1 MKKNHLITGVS
12 FITLSIILLA
22 QILVQTSCGNPI
34 PPEGG
39 PRDTI
44 PPRLAKASPP
54 EYSTNFSSGRI
65 TLTFNEYVDLD
76 NYQQNMLIS
85 PLPENFPTVTR
96 KLNVVTIKLRD
107 TLQPNTTYTFDFGKT
122 IKDINEG
129 NVLKDFQYVFSTGPY
144 IDSLAFAGKVILAET
159 GGIDSTLT
167 VMLHTSGDDS
177 AVLKSK
183 PRYISKTNGKGEFV
197 FTNLSPG
204 KYYLYAL
211 KDESGVYRM
220 SQRELFAFADSAI
233 LVNEETKP
241 VLLYAYKEIQEEK
254 NGNEAAVGTGVSPN
268 IRGGR
273 RGAGGTTDKRLRF
286 QTNLENGTQDLLNS
300 FVISFPIPLEKFDS
314 TKIHFSIDTLF
325 TPVTGYHWKLD
336 TAMKKA
342 ELLYTWQPNTNYN
355 FILEKDFATDTSGQQ
370 LLKSDTLS
378 FKTKNID
385 EYGKVTIKFRNL
397 DLEKNPV
404 LLFVLNGEV
413 TNSFPLTSATFTQNM
428 FVPGE
433 YNLRILFDE
442 NKNGKWDPGE
452 FIGKHKQPEKVIGI
466 ERKVTI
472 RSRWNND
479 LEISL

>member
-12 FITLSIILLA
+12 FIILSIILIT

-39 PRDTI
+39 PRDTL
-44 PPRLAKASPP
+44 PPRLTKASPP
-54 EYSTNFSSGRI
+54 EFSTGFSSGRI
-65 TLTFNEYVDLD
+65 TLTFSEYVDLD
-76 NYQQNMLIS
+76 NYQQNMVVS

-107 TLQPNTTYTFDFGKT
+107 TLQPNTTYTFDFGKS

-129 NVLKDFQYVFSTGPY
+129 NILNDFQYVFSTGAY
-144 IDSLAFAGKVILAET
+144 IDSLAFAGKVVLAET
-159 GGIDSTLT
+159 GGTDSTLK
-167 VMLHTSGDDS
+167 VMLHTNGDDS

-183 PRYISKTNGKGEFV
+183 PRYITKTNSTGEFI

-204 KYYLYAL
+204 RYYLYAL
-211 KDESGVYRM
+211 KDESGLYRM
-220 SQRELFAFADSAI
+220 NKQELFAFADSAI
-233 LVNEETKP
+233 MVNEQTNP
-241 VLLYAYKEIQEEK
+241 VILYAYKEIKEEK
-254 NGNEAAVGTGVSPN
+254 NSNEAAAASAVSN
-268 IRGGR
+268 TRGGR
-273 RGAGGTTDKRLRF
+273 RGVGGVTDKRLRF
-286 QTNLENGTQDLLNS
+286 QTNLENGTQDLLSNFAFNFS
-300 FVISFPIPLEKFDS
+300 TPLEKFDS
-314 TKIHFSIDTLF
+314 AKIHFSSDTLF
-325 TPVTGYHWKLD
+325 TPVTGYRWKLD
-336 TAMKKA
+336 STMKKA
-342 ELLYTWQPNTNYN
+342 EFVYNWKENTSYN
-355 FILEKDFATDTSGQQ
+355 FVLEKDFAIDTLGQQ
-370 LLKSDTLS
+370 LLKNDTLS
-378 FKTKNID
+378 FLTKGVND
-385 EYGKVTIKFRNL
+385 YGKVTIRFRNL
-397 DLEKNPV
+397 DLNKNPV
-404 LLFVLNGEV
+404 LLFVLNDEIS
-413 TNSFPLTSATFTQNM
+413 NSYPLTSATFTQNM